1 MDPERASK
9 RRRLDTPDT
18 TTERST
24 PDTQRNTSSTA
35 PRGGRVVS
43 RIEHLGNDDSN
54 SVSSSQSA
62 QDAWREAKAKQRAF
76 KQIKG
81 RVVSERDV
89 YDDIDGAHPSPPRKP
104 ATTVKKKPS
113 VDPLRNQRND
123 PASSPL
129 KKATGGTGSF
139 GFFKQF
145 QKPKVETKSRKPK
158 SQIVHN
164 GESRQDTQKSPEIS
178 ESSEDSSADE
188 LARDTPASAP
198 VRARGRPRNE
208 RQSNGTQ
215 AGKGWVTE
223 NGSEP
228 QSGGRK
234 KTFED
239 EIKELE
245 EAAKKKADDEG
256 PEKLAAHPRRRRS
269 GVQSV
274 KEKENKASTKQPNVS
289 VSSQPRAKSSGKRAT
304 SQVDHSETNENTNVT
319 KHVDT
324 EKATTTPSTPSKGKL
339 QPTPKVHQTQPP
351 AATFEPDELSSIQHA
366 LLERLTNKTPVPL
379 TSLEDEYAKVSQV
392 ITQTVTASESNSI
405 LLIGARGSG
414 KTALVNQILREQA
427 AEHTEDFHVVRLNG
441 FVHTDDKIALR
452 DTWRQLGREMELD
465 ENEQGTA
472 GKNYA
477 DTLASLLALLSHPAE
492 QGREEAQDQV
502 TKSVIFILDEFD
514 LFASHPRQTLLYNLF
529 DIAQS
534 RKAPIAVLG
543 LTTRVD
549 VSESLEKRVKSRF
562 SHRYVHLSL
571 PKSFPAFVAA
581 CKAVVTFPENHPS
594 VVKDG
599 LKKWQDTV
607 EALFSEE
614 GMQTHL
620 RRMYYTTKSI
630 SDFMASL
637 LVPTAATFT
646 ADAPTSSTTLLEHFL
661 HAIRSPTL
669 RAPDSKLDILAVLST
684 LQLALLICAARLSAI
699 YATDIVSFNLAYEE
713 YKVLGSKARLQAS
726 ASGALSAGASARV
739 SGKEIARDAW
749 AELISMGLVMME
761 PGGRGGRVDVGLE
774 EIGMSGVDLG
784 TWGRWCREI

>member
-24 PDTQRNTSSTA
+24 PDTQKNTSSTA
-35 PRGGRVVS
+35 PRGGRAVS
-43 RIEHLGNDDSN
+43 RIEHLGNDDN
-54 SVSSSQSA
+54 SVTPAQSA

-81 RVVSERDV
+81 RVVNERDV

-129 KKATGGTGSF
+129 KKAPGGGGSF

-145 QKPKVETKSRKPK
+145 QKPKVETKNQK
-158 SQIVHN
+158 SKRGSHQ
-164 GESRQDTQKSPEIS
+164 GESRQDTRGSPEIS

-198 VRARGRPRNE
+198 
-208 RQSNGTQ
+208 

-223 NGSEP
+223 NGAELH
-228 QSGGRK
+228 SGGRK

-256 PEKLAAHPRRRRS
+256 PETLTAHPRRRQS

-274 KEKENKASTKQPNVS
+274 KENKRSAKQPDVS
-289 VSSQPRAKSSGKRAT
+289 VSSQPRPKSSGKRAT
-304 SQVDHSETNENTNVT
+304 SQVKQHSDSNENTDAA

-324 EKATTTPSTPSKGKL
+324 ETPTRLPSTPSKGKP
-339 QPTPKVHQTQPP
+339 QPTPKIQQKQPP
-351 AATFEPDELSSIQHA
+351 TAIFEPDELSNIQHA
-366 LLERLTNKTPVPL
+366 LLERLTNKKPVPL
-379 TSLEDEYAKVSQV
+379 TNLEDEYAKVSQV
-392 ITQTVTASESNSI
+392 ITQTVTAGESNSM

-465 ENEQGTA
+465 ESEQGTA

-571 PKSFPAFVAA
+571 AKSFPAFVAT
-581 CKAVVTFPENHPS
+581 CKAVVTFPEDDS
-594 VVKDG
+594 SIATTEG
-599 LKKWQDTV
+599 LKKWKDTV
-607 EALFSEE
+607 EALFSED

-620 RRMYYTTKSI
+620 RRIYYTTKSV

-637 LVPTAATFT
+637 LVPTAATFP

-749 AELISMGLVMME
+749 AELVSMGLVMME

-784 TWGRWCREI
+784 TWGRWCKEI

>member
-24 PDTQRNTSSTA
+24 PDIQKNRSSTA
-35 PRGGRVVS
+35 PRGGRAVS
-43 RIEHLGNDDSN
+43 RIEHLGNDVN
-54 SVSSSQSA
+54 SVSSAQSA

-81 RVVSERDV
+81 RVVNERDV

-129 KKATGGTGSF
+129 KKAPGGAGSF

-145 QKPKVETKSRKPK
+145 QKPKVEPNSLKPK
-158 SQIVHN
+158 SQVSHN
-164 GESRQDTQKSPEIS
+164 GESRQDTRRSPEIS

-198 VRARGRPRNE
+198 TRARGRPRND
-208 RQSNGTQ
+208 RQSNETQ
-215 AGKGWVTE
+215 AGKGRVTT
-223 NGSEP
+223 NGTEP
-228 QSGGRK
+228 HSGGRK

-256 PEKLAAHPRRRRS
+256 PETLAAHPRRRRS
-269 GVQSV
+269 GVQNV
-274 KEKENKASTKQPNVS
+274 KENKASTKQPDVS
-289 VSSQPRAKSSGKRAT
+289 VSSQPRAKPSGKRAT
-304 SQVDHSETNENTNVT
+304 SQVNHSGPKDNPDET
-319 KHVDT
+319 KYFDT
-324 EKATTTPSTPSKGKL
+324 EEATNTPSTPSKGKL
-339 QPTPKVHQTQPP
+339 QPTPKVQQKQPP
-351 AATFEPDELSSIQHA
+351 AAVFEPDELSSIQHA
-366 LLERLTNKTPVPL
+366 LLERLTNKKPVPL
-379 TSLEDEYAKVSQV
+379 TSLEHEYAKVSQV
-392 ITQTVTASESNSI
+392 ITQTVTAGESNSM

-414 KTALVNQILREQA
+414 KTALVNQVLREQA

-502 TKSVIFILDEFD
+502 TKSVIFVLDEFD

-571 PKSFPAFVAA
+571 AKSFPAFVAA
-581 CKAVVTFPENHPS
+581 CKAVVTFS
-594 VVKDG
+594 ADDSAIVKDG
-599 LKKWQDTV
+599 LKRWHNTA

-620 RRMYYTTKSI
+620 RRIYYTTKSI

-637 LVPTAATFT
+637 LVPTAATFP

-661 HAIRSPTL
+661 HAIRCPTL

-739 SGKEIARDAW
+739 SGKEVARDAW
-749 AELISMGLVMME
+749 AELVSMGLVMME

-784 TWGRWCREI
+784 TWGRWCKEI

>member
-9 RRRLDTPDT
+9 RRRLDTTDT

-24 PDTQRNTSSTA
+24 PDNQKNISSTA
-35 PRGGRVVS
+35 PRGGRAVS
-43 RIEHLGNDDSN
+43 RIEHLANDDD
-54 SVSSSQSA
+54 SVSSAQSA

-81 RVVSERDV
+81 RVVNERDV

-129 KKATGGTGSF
+129 KKAPGGGGSF

-145 QKPKVETKSRKPK
+145 QKPKVETKSQRPK
-158 SQIVHN
+158 SQVSHN
-164 GESRQDTQKSPEIS
+164 GESRQNTQGSPEIS

-188 LARDTPASAP
+188 LARDTPPSAP
-198 VRARGRPRNE
+198 TRARGRPRND
-208 RQSNGTQ
+208 RLSNGTQ

-223 NGSEP
+223 NGTEP
-228 QSGGRK
+228 HSGGRK

-256 PEKLAAHPRRRRS
+256 PETLTAHPRRRRS
-269 GVQSV
+269 GMQSV
-274 KEKENKASTKQPNVS
+274 KENKRPTKQSNVS
-289 VSSQPRAKSSGKRAT
+289 VSSQPRAKSSGKRAP
-304 SQVDHSETNENTNVT
+304 SHVKQHMDSNENTDAV
-319 KHVDT
+319 KHIDT
-324 EKATTTPSTPSKGKL
+324 ETPTTIPSTPSKDKL
-339 QPTPKVHQTQPP
+339 QPTPKIQQRQPP
-351 AATFEPDELSSIQHA
+351 AAIFEPDELSSIQHA
-366 LLERLTNKTPVPL
+366 LLERLTNKRPVPL
-379 TSLEDEYAKVSQV
+379 TSLEDECAKVSQV
-392 ITQTVTASESNSI
+392 ITQTVTAGESNSM

-414 KTALVNQILREQA
+414 KTTLVNQILREQA

-571 PKSFPAFVAA
+571 AKSFPAFVTT
-581 CKAVVTFPENHPS
+581 CKAVVTFREDDS
-594 VVKDG
+594 SIATAEG
-599 LKKWQDTV
+599 LKKWKDTV

-620 RRMYYTTKSI
+620 RRIYYTTKSI

-637 LVPTAATFT
+637 LVPTAATFP

-749 AELISMGLVMME
+749 AELVSMGLVMME

-784 TWGRWCREI
+784 TWGRWCKEI